1 MTILGIS
8 AALAI
13 YNRNQSAQLLEI
25 GEHTF
30 LLDCGEGTQLQLNR
44 YKIKVQKVNHI
55 MISHLHGD
63 HYFGLVGILCS
74 MHLLGRKKKL
84 FLYGPNGLE
93 EIITTQFRYS
103 QTHLNYSIVFHQLDT
118 DQPKIIFEDDTL
130 SIKSFPLHHKI
141 PCCGFVWREKSKP
154 KRINKET
161 LPSDLSLA
169 NIVRLKKGEDIFDPA
184 GNLLYKNIDFTLP
197 AKKARSYAYCSDTIY
212 DESILQY
219 IKGIDLLY
227 HESTFLENMNDRAA
241 KTYHSTAAQAA
252 NIAKLAK
259 VNQLLLGHFSG
270 RYKDLSPFL
279 KEAQQVFE
287 KTKLAQEG
295 EQIEIKE

>member
-74 MHLLGRKKKL
+74 MHLLGRKKKI

-93 EIITTQFRYS
+93 EIITTQFKYS

-141 PCCGFVWREKSKP
+141 PCCGFVWREKPKP

-161 LPSDLSLA
+161 LPSDLSLV